1 MRGAGARIQ
10 SLLEPMACCL
20 GAGGIKSLEDRK
32 PDTALFL
39 MRRKK
44 TLSELFKSA
53 NALELLPC
61 STGQQSD
68 KKDTTRDEPNCTP

>member
-10 SLLEPMACCL
+10 SFLEPMACCL

-44 TLSELFKSA
+44 SPF
-53 NALELLPC
+53 
-61 STGQQSD
+61 
-68 KKDTTRDEPNCTP
+68 